1 MSFQEIAALMTI
13 AVPLLAAAAVFIIG
27 KDRKLHGLIYIA
39 AIAVSISSV
48 AVVFGGLNRFTLS
61 FPEFSWVIIL
71 GLEILLAG
79 IFLYYA
85 FKLRSIIIALAAV
98 IEIIFSALS
107 LWNTAPPLAVDSLSM
122 VLILITSLLG
132 SVISIYAIHYM
143 RNDERKREFFTVI
156 FVFIAAMN
164 GAVMANDNS
173 WFILFWGVT
182 SLCSFLLIKHPE
194 TKESQKAARLALTIN
209 TAGGAALA
217 AGMYLAVSY
226 YGGDSLESFTSASMA
241 VPAVFLV
248 AAAMTKSA
256 QFPVQ
261 SWLPGAM
268 AAPVPVSALLHS
280 STMVNLGVYLLLR
293 ISQVFADEPALSAGV
308 AFIGLISFVAAA
320 VLAAAQSNAKRLL
333 AYSTI
338 SNLGLIVM
346 CAGIAQPHALMAAII
361 LLIYHALSKA
371 LLFLTVGAVKEKTG
385 SEDIEDM
392 RSLSSKS
399 SFLTAA
405 LITGIVTITLPPFGM
420 FASKWMIIGAASANP
435 GIIIPLAIGLGVTSL
450 YYFKWVGVII
460 SPTDPA
466 VRDRQPGE
474 YRFSIA
480 VLLLSI
486 IALSV
491 SIIPVAQGIAKAA
504 SETFELSPD
513 LFTLEVSGGLF
524 PLVIILLV
532 SIISF
537 LAFFIPPKGR
547 HIKGYACGERE
558 EYLPTGEYYL
568 NERQRDLFKKFVSAF
583 SVFIFFLMV
592 VVGVF

>member
-1 MSFQEIAALMTI
+1 MTI
-13 AVPLLAAAAVFIIG
+13 AVPLIAAAAVFIIG
-27 KDRKLHGLIYIA
+27 KGRKLQSLIYIA

-48 AVVFGGLNRFTLS
+48 AMVFGGLNRFTLS
-61 FPEFSWVIIL
+61 FPEFTWAIIL

-85 FKLRSIIIALAAV
+85 FKLKSIIIALAAV

-107 LWNTAPPLAVDSLSM
+107 PWNTAPPLAVDSLSM

-143 RNDERKREFFTVI
+143 RNDERKREFFAII

-164 GAVMANDNS
+164 GAVMANDSS

-182 SLCSFLLIKHPE
+182 SICSFLLIKHPDTE
-194 TKESQKAARLALTIN
+194 ESQKAARLALTIN

-435 GIIIPLAIGLGVTSL
+435 GIIIPLAIGLGITSL

-480 VLLLSI
+480 VLLISI

-491 SIIPVAQGIAKAA
+491 SIIPLAQGIARAA

-547 HIKGYACGERE
+547 RIKGYACGETE

>member
-13 AVPLLAAAAVFIIG
+13 AVPLLAAIAVFTTG
-27 KDRKLHGLIYIA
+27 KGRNLQGLIYIA
-39 AIAVSISSV
+39 AIVISISSI
-48 AVVFGGLNRFTLS
+48 AMVFGGLNRFTLV
-61 FPEFSWVIIL
+61 FPEFSWIVIL
-71 GLEILLAG
+71 GLEILLTG

-85 FKLRSIIIALAAV
+85 FKLKSIIIAAAAV
-98 IEIIFSALS
+98 IEIVFSALS
-107 LWNTAPPLAVDSLSM
+107 PLNTAPPLAVDSLSM

-132 SVISIYAIHYM
+132 SVISIYSLHYM

-164 GAVMANDNS
+164 GAVMANENS

-194 TKESQKAARLALTIN
+194 THEAQKAAKLALTIN

-217 AGMYLAVSY
+217 VGMYLAVSY
-226 YGGDSLESFTSASMA
+226 YNGASLESFSSASMA
-241 VPAVFLV
+241 VPAIFLV

-280 STMVNLGVYLLLR
+280 STMVNLGIYLLLR
-293 ISQVFADEPALSAGV
+293 ISQVFADSPALSAGV

-371 LLFLTVGAVKEKTG
+371 LLFLTVGSVKEKTG

-392 RSLSSKS
+392 RSLSGKS

-405 LITGIVTITLPPFGM
+405 LITGIVSITLPPFGM

-466 VRDRQPGE
+466 VKDKQPKE
-474 YRFSIA
+474 YRFSISI
-480 VLLLSI
+480 LLLSI
-486 IALSV
+486 IALSI
-491 SIIPVAQGIAKAA
+491 SIIPVAQSIARAA

-513 LFTLEVSGGLF
+513 LFTLELSGGLF

-547 HIKGYACGERE
+547 RIRGYACGETE
-558 EYLPTGEYYL
+558 QYLPAGEYYL
-568 NERQRDLFKKFVSAF
+568 SKNYQIIFKKFVYALSIF
-583 SVFIFFLMV
+583 TFILMV
-592 VVGVF
+592 VVGVL

>member
-13 AVPLLAAAAVFIIG
+13 AVPLLAAAAVFTAG
-27 KDRKLHGLIYIA
+27 RGRKLHGLIYIA

-61 FPEFSWVIIL
+61 FPEFSWIIIL

-107 LWNTAPPLAVDSLSM
+107 PWNTAPPLAVDSLSM
-122 VLILITSLLG
+122 VLILVTSLLG

-143 RNDERKREFFTVI
+143 RNDERKREFFMVI

-173 WFILFWGVT
+173 WFVLFWGVT

-194 TKESQKAARLALTIN
+194 TEESQKAANLALTIN
-209 TAGGAALA
+209 TSGGAALA
-217 AGMYLAVSY
+217 VGMYLAVSY

-293 ISQVFADEPALSAGV
+293 ISQVFADAPALSAGV
-308 AFIGLISFVAAA
+308 VFIGLISFVAAA

-392 RSLSSKS
+392 RSLSGKS

-420 FASKWMIIGAASANP
+420 FASKWMITGAASANP
-435 GIIIPLAIGLGVTSL
+435 GIIIPLAIGLGITSL
-450 YYFKWVGVII
+450 YYFKWIGVII

-466 VRDRQPGE
+466 VRDRQPRE

-547 HIKGYACGERE
+547 HIKGYACGETE

-568 NERQRDLFKKFVSAF
+568 NERQRDLFKKFVSAL

-592 VVGVF
+592 VVGVS

>member
-13 AVPLLAAAAVFIIG
+13 AVPLIAAAAVFIIG
-27 KDRKLHGLIYIA
+27 KGRKLQSLIYIA

-48 AVVFGGLNRFTLS
+48 AMVFGGLNRFTLS
-61 FPEFSWVIIL
+61 FPEFTWAIIL

-85 FKLRSIIIALAAV
+85 FKLKSIIIALAAV

-107 LWNTAPPLAVDSLSM
+107 PWNTAPPLAVDSLSM

-143 RNDERKREFFTVI
+143 RNDERKREFFAII

-164 GAVMANDNS
+164 GAVMANDSS

-182 SLCSFLLIKHPE
+182 SICSFLLIKHPDTE
-194 TKESQKAARLALTIN
+194 ESQKAARLALTIN

-435 GIIIPLAIGLGVTSL
+435 GIIIPLAIGLGITSL

-480 VLLLSI
+480 VLLISI

-491 SIIPVAQGIAKAA
+491 SIIPLAQGIARAA

-547 HIKGYACGERE
+547 RIKGYACGETE

>member
-1 MSFQEIAALMTI
+1 MTI
-13 AVPLLAAAAVFIIG
+13 AVPLIATAAVFIIG
-27 KDRKLHGLIYIA
+27 KGRKLQGLIYIA

-48 AVVFGGLNRFTLS
+48 AMVFGGLNRFTLS
-61 FPEFSWVIIL
+61 FPEFTWAIIL

-85 FKLRSIIIALAAV
+85 FKLKSIIIALAAV

-107 LWNTAPPLAVDSLSM
+107 PWNTAPPLAVDSLSM

-143 RNDERKREFFTVI
+143 RNDERKREFFAII

-164 GAVMANDNS
+164 GAVMANDSS

-194 TKESQKAARLALTIN
+194 TEESQKAAKLALTIN

-435 GIIIPLAIGLGVTSL
+435 GIIIPLAIGLGITSL

-480 VLLLSI
+480 VLLISI

-491 SIIPVAQGIAKAA
+491 SIIPLAQGIARAA

-547 HIKGYACGERE
+547 RIKGYACGETE

>member
-1 MSFQEIAALMTI
+1 MTI
-13 AVPLLAAAAVFIIG
+13 AVPLLAAVAAYTAG
-27 KDRKLHGLIYIA
+27 KSRKLHGLIYIA
-39 AIAVSISSV
+39 AIAISISSV
-48 AVVFGGLNRFTLS
+48 TMVFGGLNRFTLS
-61 FPEFSWVIIL
+61 FPEFSWAVIL

-85 FKLRSIIIALAAV
+85 IKLKSMIIAAAAI
-98 IEIIFSALS
+98 IEIISSALS
-107 LWNTAPPLAVDSLSM
+107 PWNAAPPLAVDSLSM

-132 SVISIYAIHYM
+132 SVILVYAVCYM
-143 RNDERKREFFTVI
+143 RSDDRQREFFTTI

-164 GAVMANDNS
+164 GAVMANDSS

-182 SLCSFLLIKHPE
+182 SLCSFLLIKHPG
-194 TKESQKAARLALTIN
+194 TDESQKAARLALTIN

-217 AGMYLAVSY
+217 VGMYLAVSY
-226 YGGDSLESFTSASMA
+226 YNGESLESFSSASLA
-241 VPAVFLV
+241 VPAIFLI

-256 QFPVQ
+256 QFPVE

-268 AAPVPVSALLHS
+268 TAPVPVSALLHS

-293 ISQVFADEPALSAGV
+293 ISQVFADSPALSAGV

-346 CAGIAQPHALMAAII
+346 CAGIAQPHALMAAIV

-371 LLFLTVGAVKEKTG
+371 LLFLTVGSVKEKIG
-385 SEDIEDM
+385 SEEIEDM
-392 RSLSSKS
+392 RSLSGKS

-405 LITGIVTITLPPFGM
+405 LITGIVSITLPPFGM

-435 GIIIPLAIGLGVTSL
+435 GIIIPLAIGLGITSL
-450 YYFKWVGVII
+450 YYFKWIGVVI
-460 SPTDPA
+460 SPTDPP
-466 VRDRQPGE
+466 VRDKQPKE
-474 YRFSIA
+474 YRFSITI
-480 VLLLSI
+480 LLLSI

-491 SIIPVAQGIAKAA
+491 SIIPLAQGIARAA
-504 SETFELSPD
+504 SKTFELSPD

-532 SIISF
+532 SIVSF

-547 HIKGYACGERE
+547 HIKGYACGESE

-568 NERQRDLFKKFVSAF
+568 NKKQQTVFKNFVYVL

-592 VVGVF
+592 IVGVF

>member
-13 AVPLLAAAAVFIIG
+13 AVPLIATAAVFIIG
-27 KDRKLHGLIYIA
+27 KGRKLQGLIYIA

-48 AVVFGGLNRFTLS
+48 AMVFGGLNRFTLS
-61 FPEFSWVIIL
+61 FPEFTWAIIL

-85 FKLRSIIIALAAV
+85 FKLKSIIIALAAV

-107 LWNTAPPLAVDSLSM
+107 PWNTAPPLAVDSLSM

-143 RNDERKREFFTVI
+143 RNDERKREFFAII

-164 GAVMANDNS
+164 GAVMANDSS

-194 TKESQKAARLALTIN
+194 TEESQKAAKLALTIN

-435 GIIIPLAIGLGVTSL
+435 GIIIPLAIGLGITSL

-480 VLLLSI
+480 VLLISI

-491 SIIPVAQGIAKAA
+491 SIIPLAQGIARAA

-547 HIKGYACGERE
+547 RIKGYACGETE

>member
-1 MSFQEIAALMTI
+1 MTI
-13 AVPLLAAAAVFIIG
+13 AVPLIAAAAVFIIG
-27 KDRKLHGLIYIA
+27 KGRKLQGLIYIA
-39 AIAVSISSV
+39 ATAVSISSV
-48 AVVFGGLNRFTLS
+48 AMVFGGLNRFALS
-61 FPEFSWVIIL
+61 FPEFTWAIIL

-85 FKLRSIIIALAAV
+85 FKLKSIIIALAAV

-107 LWNTAPPLAVDSLSM
+107 PWNTAPPLAVDSLSM

-143 RNDERKREFFTVI
+143 RNDERKREFFAII

-164 GAVMANDNS
+164 GAVMANDSS

-194 TKESQKAARLALTIN
+194 TEESQKAARLALTIN

-241 VPAVFLV
+241 VPAVFLL

-435 GIIIPLAIGLGVTSL
+435 GIIIPLAIGLGITSL

-480 VLLLSI
+480 VLLISI

-491 SIIPVAQGIAKAA
+491 SIIPLAQGIARAA

-547 HIKGYACGERE
+547 RIKGYACGETE

>member
-1 MSFQEIAALMTI
+1 MTI

-27 KDRKLHGLIYIA
+27 KGRKLQGLIYIA

-48 AVVFGGLNRFTLS
+48 AMVFGGLNRFTLS
-61 FPEFSWVIIL
+61 FPEFSWIIIL

-98 IEIIFSALS
+98 IEIVFSALS
-107 LWNTAPPLAVDSLSM
+107 PWNTAPPLAVDSLSM

-143 RNDERKREFFTVI
+143 RNDERKREFFTII

-217 AGMYLAVSY
+217 VGMYLAVSY

-293 ISQVFADEPALSAGV
+293 ISQVFADAPALSAGV

-435 GIIIPLAIGLGVTSL
+435 GIIIPLAIGLGITSL

-460 SPTDPA
+460 SPTDPS

-480 VLLLSI
+480 VLLISI

-491 SIIPVAQGIAKAA
+491 SIIPLAQGIARAA

-547 HIKGYACGERE
+547 HIKGYACGETE
-558 EYLPTGEYYL
+558 DYLPTGEYYL
-568 NERQRDLFKKFVSAF
+568 NEKQRDLFKKFVSAL